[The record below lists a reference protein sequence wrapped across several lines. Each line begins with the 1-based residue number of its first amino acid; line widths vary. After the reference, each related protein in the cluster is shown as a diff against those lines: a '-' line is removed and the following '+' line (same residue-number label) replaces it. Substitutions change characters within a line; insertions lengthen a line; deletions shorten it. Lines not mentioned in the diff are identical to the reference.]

1 MKKVIIALVPFVVII
16 ISVAISLRDTNIY
29 CQYSDIKEVTVMTDS
44 YGRPDGC
51 YIKVVID
58 NETKLLDISEK
69 TATMLKDG
77 FWADSEGIIL
87 HEAHGVYHIR
97 KNMTKF
103 EHTKLN

>member
-1 MKKVIIALVPFVVII
+1 MKKVIIALVAFVVVI
-16 ISVAISLRDTNIY
+16 ISVAYSLRDTNIY
-29 CQYSDIKEVTVMTDS
+29 CQYSDIKEVVVMTDS

-51 YIKVVID
+51 YIKVVVD
-58 NETKLLDISEK
+58 SETKFLDVSEK

-87 HEAHGVYHIR
+87 HEARGVYNIR
-97 KNMTKF
+97 KDMSKF